1 MCERDSPPFVEA
13 EVGQK
18 VVDGEERKIRS
29 LDGQKPCGEEKDH
42 MQSWTM
48 CTYFGRNANTS
59 LLALENKHVYRIK

>member
-13 EVGQK
+13 EVGQE

-42 MQSWTM
+42 GL
-48 CTYFGRNANTS
+48 CVHILANKS